1 MFAPTGPSQRTGRIR
16 GLGRPLLRAA
26 AAYFGLVF
34 AVGFALGIWR
44 TLLLAPRLGERW
56 AELLEMPL
64 MVGASYLAARWVVRR
79 FAVPRDARSRLYVG
93 FAALGLLLIAE
104 LLVVLLVQRAS
115 LAEYVAG
122 RDPISGAVYLLALLL
137 FALMPWLVGRS

>member
-1 MFAPTGPSQRTGRIR
+1 MAMS
-16 GLGRPLLRAA
+16 RPFPVAA

-34 AVGFALGIWR
+34 AVGFALGVWR
-44 TLLLAPRLGERW
+44 TLLLVPRLGERW

-79 FAVPRDARSRLYVG
+79 FAVRRDARSRLYVG
-93 FAALGLLLIAE
+93 FFALGLMLIAE
-104 LLVVLLVQRAS
+104 LLMVLLAQRAS

-122 RDPISGAVYLLALLL
+122 RDPISGAIYLLALCL
-137 FALMPWLVGRS
+137 FALMPWLVGWRGHA

>member
-1 MFAPTGPSQRTGRIR
+1 MAAEAKMYGP
-16 GLGRPLLRAA
+16 LRAA

-44 TLLLAPRLGERW
+44 ALLLAPRLGERW

-64 MVGASYLAARWVVRR
+64 MVGASYLAARWVVGR
-79 FAVPRDARSRLYVG
+79 FAVRREARSRLSVG

-137 FALMPWLVGRS
+137 FALMPWLVGRGGSL

>member
-1 MFAPTGPSQRTGRIR
+1 MAMSRALQ
-16 GLGRPLLRAA
+16 AA

-34 AVGFALGIWR
+34 AVGFALGVWR

-56 AELLEMPL
+56 AELLELPL

-79 FAVPRDARSRLYVG
+79 FAVAPDARSRLAMG
-93 FAALGLLLIAE
+93 FVALGLMLIAE
-104 LLVVLLVQRAS
+104 LLVVVLVQRAS

-122 RDPISGAVYLLALLL
+122 RDPVSGSVYLLALVL
-137 FALMPWLVGRS
+137 FALMPWLMGRSGHS